1 MNPRAMIS
9 ITLTTATKDSL
20 LLWSIVKSSYHSH
33 LYDPAHVR
41 DGPSILIWKSSE
53 VEQWCKDNLKR
64 EPNIIPCWSFTQ
76 SDYAMLNFACDND
89 ALLFKM
95 RWL

>member
-1 MNPRAMIS
+1 MTYIE
-9 ITLTTATKDSL
+9 ITSEQKDSL
-20 LLWSIVKSSYHSH
+20 CRWSIVKSSHNSH
-33 LYDPAHVR
+33 LYDPALVR
-41 DGPSILIWKSSE
+41 DGPSVLIWE
-53 VEQWCKDNLKR
+53 TPDIELWCKDNLAR

-76 SDYAMLNFACDND
+76 GYYASLYFAHDND

>member
-1 MNPRAMIS
+1 MIS
-9 ITLTTATKDSL
+9 ITLTTSTKDSL
-20 LLWSIVKSSYHSH
+20 FIWSIVKSSHSSH
-33 LYDPAHVR
+33 LYNPDHVR

-53 VEQWCKDNLKR
+53 VEQWCKDNLTQ
-64 EPNIIPCWSFTQ
+64 EPDIIPCWSFTQ
-76 SDYAMLNFACDND
+76 SYHAMLNFAYDND